1 MEQLIKHGL
10 IHCHTENSLKDST
23 LSPTELAKRARAYGA
38 PAVSITDHGTLTG
51 IFEFVKAVEA
61 VNGNKDDPWFGVYN
75 LKAIV
80 GVEGYLQ
87 ENDDL
92 RRSHFLLLAKNYT
105 GYLAIAKAVTK
116 SNTRI
121 IDDIPCF
128 DMEIINEFF
137 APGTIGHGNVIATS
151 ACVGG
156 VLAQVLLKNATLQKE
171 IDRLTRKAEKYSNPN
186 DPSFKKNQKLLEAH
200 HQRVEE
206 LVAKRDEL
214 KKIAE
219 MKFGKWE
226 RAISKM
232 TGETKTQ
239 AEVELSEKKKKTED
253 AKIQLAQVKSDLA
266 IAKRR
271 ETATRQAITE
281 ARKSHE
287 KWSEMQSEITL
298 ISTGLAA
305 DEDLYRDARDLAS
318 RFAKIFGSNNFFI
331 ELQYHGIPE
340 EAIVMPKLAKMA
352 TELGLPVVA
361 CNDVHFA
368 ANDPQLVRARALVN
382 ALRRNKWFPQRD
394 DDSEYYIKTDDELR
408 VWLEKILDVQTV
420 NRAFDGIRDIVEACN
435 VVFPKDTHYPK
446 FVGGI
451 AGETAKGRLRR
462 LTEEGIAT
470 KYPDGSFAYRDRVEY
485 ELKVIE
491 DMQYTDYL
499 CIVQDYLNHGRQLGL
514 QCPEG
519 VGYAIGPG
527 RGSAAGSL
535 VCYLIGITSIDPMP
549 LGLLF
554 ERFLN
559 PDRVTSPDIDADLS
573 MEVRGKVLDY
583 VKAKYGDDAVC
594 CITTKDTLA
603 AKAAIKAVAR
613 VRGSEKFGD
622 AKDATTI
629 FYDLGNAIAKLIPN
643 EPGIKLSSCV
653 ENLRAAFPDN
663 EDAQEIISDA
673 MLIEGTSVGYG
684 MHAAGVIIADNGN
697 VREYIPLRWNADK
710 EQWCSQCDKEE
721 AEGCAGLLK
730 FDFLGLRNLDIIS
743 FTLRLIKRNTGL
755 AIDIEKV
762 PQESAIYKEIFAR
775 GKTGFIFQF
784 ESDGMKNLLR
794 KFKPE
799 KLEHLILLNAL
810 FRPGPLQ
817 YADPICET
825 KAGKKKSYY
834 ICDKAKAILSVTYGY
849 PVYQEQIMQ
858 LCNLIAGF
866 SLGEA
871 DQVRRYMSK
880 KKADKLAL
888 FKPKFIEGLLKS
900 GISDDYLKEFC
911 SQKNISTLTPA
922 EKAEAQKL
930 AAEDYWDQL
939 MHFAEYGF
947 NKSHAAV
954 YAVVAYYTAWLKFHY
969 PTEYMTA
976 VLNYTPIE
984 RLPQMIEECKSLGVK
999 VLAPDINK
1007 SFAGFT
1013 GKNGEILFGLSNIK
1027 NVGNGAADILSER
1040 EEHGTYK
1047 SLKDLIVRA
1056 NPSKKVCEALIDAG
1070 AFDCWCTNRA
1080 AMKIALPDLQD
1091 DSKKVR
1097 DKEEL
1102 IISLVNQLNEAPD
1115 LDEKDRAKL
1124 QKKLENTI
1132 SKRDEYQERFDC
1144 STLPV
1149 NMPEN
1154 KSERLAAEN
1163 DLLGMYI
1170 SGHPLE
1176 EYPDAMKKRTSSI
1189 IDAKNRTIVT
1199 VCGVIRK
1206 LHIKKRKSDGK
1217 PMAFFSLE
1225 DETGA
1230 AEGCCFTRAYESIGQ
1245 LLEDNI
1251 VVLAEGK
1258 FSIEENS
1265 ETNEI
1270 RRKISVENVIV
1281 VKPKPKK
1288 LLVIVKG
1295 LPLWTDVVYPQLIPF
1310 ETDCGANVVV
1320 YDTILGEFRTT
1331 TLHLAPDVLQ
1341 EYIEGA
1347 EICEKDI

>member
-1 MEQLIKHGL
+1 MERLIENGL

-23 LSPTELAKRARAYGA
+23 LTPTELALRARAYGS
-38 PAVSITDHGTLTG
+38 PAVTITDHGTLTG
-51 IFEFVKAVEA
+51 VFEFMKAIDAINSDKE
-61 VNGNKDDPWFGVYN
+61 DPWHDVY
-75 LKAIV
+75 KMKGIV

-87 ENDDL
+87 EDGDL
-92 RRSHFLLLAKNYT
+92 RRSHFLLLAKNYA
-105 GYLAIAKAVTK
+105 GYLAIAQAVTK

-128 DMEIINEFF
+128 SMEIVKEFF
-137 APGTIGHGNVIATS
+137 APGSIGHGNVIATS

-156 VLAQVLLKNATLQKE
+156 ILAQILLKNATLQKE

-186 DPSFKKNQKLLEAH
+186 DPSFKKNQKLLESH

-206 LVAKRDEL
+206 LMARRDEL
-214 KKIAE
+214 KKVAE

-232 TGETKTQ
+232 TGEARVQ
-239 AEVELSEKKKKTED
+239 AEEELKEKKQKTED
-253 AKIQLAQVKSDLA
+253 AKTELVQVKADLA
-266 IAKRR
+266 VAKRR
-271 ETATRQAITE
+271 ETATRQAVND
-281 ARKSHE
+281 AKKSHE
-287 KWSEMQSEITL
+287 KWSEIQSEIKH
-298 ISTGLAA
+298 ISAGLAD
-305 DEDLYRDARDLAS
+305 DEELYQEARNLAK
-318 RFAKIFGSNNFFI
+318 RFVEIFGQDNFYM

-340 EAIVMPKLAKMA
+340 EAIVMPKIAQMA
-352 TELGLPVVA
+352 VELGLPVVA

-382 ALRRNKWFPQRD
+382 ALRRNKWFPRRE
-394 DDSEYYIKTDDELR
+394 DDSEYYIKTDAELR
-408 VWLEKILDVQTV
+408 EWLERILDVETV
-420 NRAFDGIRDIVEACN
+420 NRAFEGIREIVDACN

-462 LTEEGIAT
+462 LTEEGIIA
-470 KYPDGSFAYRDRVEY
+470 KYPEGTFAYRDRVEY

-499 CIVQDYLNHGRQLGL
+499 CIVQDYLDYGRKLGL

-535 VCYLIGITSIDPMP
+535 VCYLIGITSVDPMP

-573 MEVRGKVLDY
+573 MEVRGKVLEY
-583 VKAKYGDDAVC
+583 VKGKYGEDAVC

-603 AKAAIKAVAR
+603 AKAAVKAVAR

-629 FYDLGNAIAKLIPN
+629 FLDLGNAIAKLIPN
-643 EPGIKLSSCV
+643 EPGVKLSSCV
-653 ENLRAAFPDN
+653 EDLRAAFPDD

-673 MLIEGTSVGYG
+673 MLIEGTAVGYG

-697 VREYIPLRWNADK
+697 VSEYIPLRWNADK

-743 FTLRLIKRNTGL
+743 FALRLIKRNTGL
-755 AIDIEKV
+755 AIDIEKI
-762 PQESAIYKEIFAR
+762 PQESAIYKDIFAR
-775 GKTGFIFQF
+775 GKTDFIFQF

-799 KLEHLILLNAL
+799 RLEHLILLNAL

-834 ICDKAKAILSVTYGY
+834 ICDKAKTILSVTYGY

-866 SLGEA
+866 TLGEA

-888 FKPKFIEGLLKS
+888 FKPKFIDGLLKS
-900 GISDDYLKEFC
+900 GISNDYLNEFC
-911 SQKNISTLTPA
+911 SQKKIPAFTAA
-922 EKAEAQKL
+922 EKAAAQKA

-954 YAVVAYYTAWLKFHY
+954 YATVAYYTAWLKFHY

-984 RLPQMIEECKSLGVK
+984 RLPKMIEECKTLGVK

-1007 SFAGFT
+1007 SSAGFT
-1013 GKNGEILFGLSNIK
+1013 GKDGEILFGLSNIK
-1027 NVGNGAADILSER
+1027 NVGNGAADILAER
-1040 EEHGTYK
+1040 DAHGTYR
-1047 SLKDLIVRA
+1047 SLKDLITRA
-1056 NPSKKVCEALIDAG
+1056 APNKKVCEALIDAG
-1070 AFDCWCTNRA
+1070 AFDCWCSNRA
-1080 AMKIALPDLQD
+1080 AMKIALPNLQD
-1091 DSKKVR
+1091 DLKKVQ
-1097 DKEEL
+1097 DKEDAIVVLVDQLQDSAEL
-1102 IISLVNQLNEAPD
+1102 C
-1115 LDEKDRAKL
+1115 EKERAKL

-1132 SKRDEYQERFDC
+1132 AKRDEYQERFDC
-1144 STLPV
+1144 ATLPV
-1149 NMPEN
+1149 NMPED
-1154 KSERLAAEN
+1154 KAKKLAAEN

-1176 EYPDAMKKRTSSI
+1176 EYPDAIAKRTTSI
-1189 IDAKNRTIVT
+1189 VDCKNKAYVT
-1199 VCGVIRK
+1199 LCGVVRK
-1206 LHIKKRKSDGK
+1206 LRVKKRKKDGK
-1217 PMAFFSLE
+1217 PMAFFTLE
-1225 DETGA
+1225 DETDSV
-1230 AEGCCFTRAYESIGQ
+1230 EGCCFTRAYEAVGHMLEEGAV
-1245 LLEDNI
+1245 LL
-1251 VVLAEGK
+1251 VEGK
-1258 FSIEENS
+1258 FAIEENP
-1265 ETNEI
+1265 ETGDAHK
-1270 RRKISVENVIV
+1270 KISIENVEIMR
-1281 VKPKPKK
+1281 PKPKK
-1288 LLVIVKG
+1288 LLALVKG
-1295 LPLWTDVVYPQLIPF
+1295 LHLWTDVVYPQLIPYQT
-1310 ETDCGANVVV
+1310 ESGANVVV
-1320 YDTILGEFRTT
+1320 FDTILGEFRTT
-1331 TLHLAPDVLQ
+1331 TLHLSLDVLQ
-1341 EYIEGA
+1341 AEIEGA
-1347 EICEKDI
+1347 EISETDI